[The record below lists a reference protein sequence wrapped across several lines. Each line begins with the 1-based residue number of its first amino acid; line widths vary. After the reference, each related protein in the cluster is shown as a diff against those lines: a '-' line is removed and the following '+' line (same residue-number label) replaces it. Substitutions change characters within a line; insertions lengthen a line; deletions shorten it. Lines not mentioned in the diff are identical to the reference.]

1 MGMIGGVVGYNRPS
15 APWFGARI
23 SRASGIQTAIDYGSC
38 ENYNLHCAIVL
49 EYVSYICDA

>member
-1 MGMIGGVVGYNRPS
+1 MMAMIGSKVQHNQ
-15 APWFGARI
+15 AIMNIKRI
-23 SRASGIQTAIDYGSC
+23 KVQTAIDYGSC

>member
-23 SRASGIQTAIDYGSC
+23 STASGIQTAIDYGSC